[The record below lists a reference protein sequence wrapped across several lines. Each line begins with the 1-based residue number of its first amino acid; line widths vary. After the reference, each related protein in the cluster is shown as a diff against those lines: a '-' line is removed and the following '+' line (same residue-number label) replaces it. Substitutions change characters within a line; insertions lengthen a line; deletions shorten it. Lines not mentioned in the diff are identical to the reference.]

1 MSYTTNMPLS
11 NQKINNTTSLIRN
24 NFDELFTRLQN
35 DHISIN
41 DATTGK
47 RLTHKQ
53 VTLNAG
59 VAPTTAATQ
68 IALYSKQVAGITEL
82 FLRRESNGNEI
93 ALSSGGLTPN
103 KVTNGGYT
111 FIAGGLVELWGQI
124 TIGNVPV
131 ALPNPGT
138 AVISAIYSVQITL
151 RTITNNITCGI
162 TNIGPGNSFTPFTKD
177 SNNNNTTASVWY
189 RAIVAV

>member
-124 TIGNVPV
+124 TIGNAPL

-138 AVISAIYSVQITL
+138 AVFSAIYSVQITL
-151 RTITNNITCGI
+151 RTVTNNIICGI
-162 TNIGPGNSFTPFTKD
+162 SSIGAGNSFTPFAKEI
-177 SNNNNTTASVWY
+177 NGGNTNATVWY